1 MAYNKSRPTGRLSPS
16 IKPRRMRKPAQF
28 EIGPNVWTRLTRRR
42 KPRKQKTSC
51 YEYPFIIASSSRPV
65 EPLRARDGKQSFES
79 IRQTAWRRIFPAPHY
94 QHYQL
99 LKISLSFIFLSLIS
113 YSYSYSISIERCA
126 HNVHT
131 SFAHCDVF
139 WNKYTYICRKPP
151 IWAAFIMLP
160 KSQILCTSRDKS
172 HISCR

>member
-1 MAYNKSRPTGRLSPS
+1 MS
-16 IKPRRMRKPAQF
+16 I
-28 EIGPNVWTRLTRRR
+28 L
-42 KPRKQKTSC
+42 
-51 YEYPFIIASSSRPV
+51 IISSSSRPV
-65 EPLRARDGKQSFES
+65 ESLRARGGKQSFES
-79 IRQTAWRRIFPAPHY
+79 IRHTAWRRIFPAPHY

-151 IWAAFIMLP
+151 IWAAFLMLL

-172 HISCR
+172 HIFSRIINVARQTIQHSAFSNSPGTAWHPANIGNPQSCHSFPERRARSLPD

>member
-1 MAYNKSRPTGRLSPS
+1 
-16 IKPRRMRKPAQF
+16 MRKPAQF

-42 KPRKQKTSC
+42 KPRKQRTRC
-51 YEYPFIIASSSRPV
+51 YEYPFIITSSSRPV

-79 IRQTAWRRIFPAPHY
+79 IRHMAWRRIFPAPHY

-151 IWAAFIMLP
+151 IWAAFLMLP

-172 HISCR
+172 HIFSRLKDK